1 MVRENIADGIDKL
14 AAVIEA
20 ELTRAYGPTLR
31 GQSLASALGYSSS
44 AALRQAAR
52 MGRVSVPLFTPQ
64 NRRGRW
70 AMTREVARWLA
81 EQRYLSP
88 CDSEASKME
97 PETMS

>member
-1 MVRENIADGIDKL
+1 MAKENVANGIDKL

-20 ELTRAYGPTLR
+20 ELTRSYGPTLR
-31 GQSLASALGYSSS
+31 GQPLASALGYSSS
-44 AALRQAAR
+44 AALRQAAK

-70 AMTREVARWLA
+70 AVTREVARWLA

-88 CDSEASKME
+88 CDSETSKME
-97 PETMS
+97 ADTMS